1 MRASLQALLTM
12 GITTAIPLAAAA
24 QSDTEDSSVP
34 PAPDQPKYTIRD
46 AFPPLSPA
54 NPAARLP
61 HWTIYGHPS
70 PPYPRYTGAWGTGWK
85 AWKPSGGVDR
95 LGYWYQYHT
104 HVPGI
109 GVKYYRG
116 PVATYYPG
124 PYGVSPATGL
134 SHYGYG
140 PLGW

>member
-1 MRASLQALLTM
+1 MHVSLRLIAIAALTVLLPLVADAQ
-12 GITTAIPLAAAA
+12 TTAR
-24 QSDTEDSSVP
+24 QTFNP
-34 PAPDQPKYTIRD
+34 PQERDYTIRD
-46 AFPPLSPA
+46 TFPPLHTP
-54 NPAARLP
+54 NPATVSPR
-61 HWTIYGHPS
+61 WTIYGHPS
-70 PPYPRYTGAWGTGWK
+70 PPYPRYVGAWGTGWK
-85 AWKPSGGVDR
+85 AWKPSGGADG

-104 HVPGI
+104 HVPGV

-124 PYGVSPATGL
+124 PYGVSPATGF